1 MVKIIIRGELCE
13 PPSSVACFRDVTLYG
28 SCFLKANVLLES
40 PKGMKD
46 LYYHWLKKHGA
57 YDFIEEIIQ
66 RGEDH
71 GFKVGPKHANLVV
84 DRIVAENLSSIV
96 GRLRLFGRRGL

>member
-28 SCFLKANVLLES
+28 SCFLKADILLES

-57 YDFIEEIIQ
+57 YDFVEEII
-66 RGEDH
+66 RRNEDY
-71 GFKVGPKHANLVV
+71 GFRVGPKEANLVV
-84 DRIVAENLSSIV
+84 DRIVAENLSLIV
-96 GRLRLFGRRGL
+96 GRLSSFRGRGV